1 MCKDGDESYFLL
13 SCKACEDFRKDVSW
27 FEGSHTS
34 AILNQFFFS
43 LSFFFFS
50 FFFFRFVFSSSCA
63 GLEV

>member
-34 AILNQFFFS
+34 AILNQFFFFS
-43 LSFFFFS
+43 LFFFFS